1 MRGSLNEQMIRDCCG
16 DTGSEQAQVALCYEL
31 PEGQDSFTD
40 GLAAQRALT
49 AKLRQIHGP
58 KAESIAVFVV
68 STHDGQ
74 RVEDCAT
81 DWGATEVRA

>member
-1 MRGSLNEQMIRDCCG
+1 MIRDCCRDG
-16 DTGSEQAQVALCYEL
+16 CPEQAQVALCYEL
-31 PEGQDSFTD
+31 PHNQDSFTD

-49 AKLRQIHGP
+49 AMLRQIHGP

-68 STHDGQ
+68 STHEGQ

-81 DWGATEVRA
+81 DWGATEVRT